1 METLEPYE
9 GDQEEGR
16 WAGADQQGDL
26 LSTISF
32 LIKRAAQDR
41 DGIVQQKIPPHPI
54 TWITGRWAEQIHIH
68 SPQKLPNHAS
78 CKGAESVQVRTLEAL
93 IGRAGRHED
102 EQRQICTTGGK
113 PLFHPNTHN
122 TSFAMLL
129 MFTSRILQCFDDFL
143 FCA

>member
-1 METLEPYE
+1 MATLEPYE
-9 GDQEEGR
+9 GEQEEER

-68 SPQKLPNHAS
+68 SPQKLPNHES

-102 EQRQICTTGGK
+102 EQRQIQPVAYDTLIPPKYTE
-113 PLFHPNTHN
+113 N
-122 TSFAMLL
+122 
-129 MFTSRILQCFDDFL
+129 
-143 FCA
+143 